1 MLRTQHVGSISLFF
15 CLSLG
20 TYVNVAWAESNTNST
35 QHFVP
40 PHDVAEIDKIAS
52 PPKGSGL
59 LYQIPQWIDS
69 LPTVLPEESD
79 ELIVPTTD
87 LTEERTWVGKRP
99 LNTPYEFIL

>member
-52 PPKGSGL
+52 PP
-59 LYQIPQWIDS
+59 Q
-69 LPTVLPEESD
+69 
-79 ELIVPTTD
+79 
-87 LTEERTWVGKRP
+87 R
-99 LNTPYEFIL
+99 